1 MLLIYFSCLA
11 LLFII
16 LLQYFKPI
24 HAIFLFILL
33 FTCFEYHTYKKCI
46 IYKDEI
52 IAKYNKEELYD
63 YLRHGD
69 IIITKNIPYK
79 YEMINSLKYF
89 NYRLSHSS
97 LIIEENNEKYIVDA
111 SWINYNKYTLD
122 SKICEFTNTKW
133 FLSKIPLKEYLDK
146 DNILIRLLRNN
157 KKLKIDID
165 IKNIYNDI
173 TIINKKVFY
182 CTIFIGN
189 ILSQNNIIKKSNKL
203 FPYRTNDFINL
214 LKDEGFESF
223 ILVYDNSNNGNSNKP
238 KKYDPVCPLKVYNL
252 IYLILLCLLYKLKS
266 KYIFLMFLCLFIII
280 QFI

>member
-11 LLFII
+11 LLFIV
-16 LLQYFKPI
+16 LLHYFKPI
-24 HAIFLFILL
+24 YAIFLFILL
-33 FTCFEYHTYKKCI
+33 FLCFEYHIYIKSI
-46 IYKDEI
+46 IYKDETI
-52 IAKYNKEELYD
+52 PKYNKEELYD
-63 YLRHGD
+63 YLKHGD
-69 IIITKNIPYK
+69 IVITKNIPFE
-79 YEMINSLKYF
+79 YEILNSLKYF
-89 NYRLSHSS
+89 NYRLSHFS

-122 SKICEFTNTKW
+122 FKICELTNTKW

-146 DNILIRLLRNN
+146 DNILIRLFRNN
-157 KKLKIDID
+157 KKLKIDIE
-165 IKNIYNDI
+165 NIDNDI
-173 TIINKKVFY
+173 IIPIINKKFFY
-182 CTIFIGN
+182 CTILIGN

-223 ILVYDNSNNGNSNKP
+223 ILVYDNDNGNGNKP
-238 KKYDPVCPLKVYNL
+238 KKYDPVCPLKMYNL

-266 KYIFLMFLCLFIII
+266 KYIFLIFLCLFIII